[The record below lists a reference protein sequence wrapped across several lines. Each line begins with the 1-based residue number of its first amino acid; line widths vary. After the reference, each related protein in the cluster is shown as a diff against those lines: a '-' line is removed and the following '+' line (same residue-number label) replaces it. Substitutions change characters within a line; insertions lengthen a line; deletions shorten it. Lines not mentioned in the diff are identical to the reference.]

1 MSKTPVYD
9 LLARAAGEHPDR
21 PAVRDGAGRWSYAQL
36 MAHSR
41 RAAAWLAGRGVGHG
55 DRVMVRLAGGR
66 EYLALLYGT
75 LALGAVLVP
84 VNPAMKDFQLRD
96 VIDDAAPELVVTDP
110 AHAEGVRGLTGRPVL
125 GLDEAWQQLSAQA
138 PAPVTAEAISR
149 DVALLMY
156 TSGTTSRPKAVV
168 SGHGQ
173 VVAATRAIAARLRYR
188 AADVV
193 YCRLPLSFDYG
204 LYQVF
209 LAALAGAE
217 LVVPGEVPDVMLL
230 RGIRD
235 TAATVVPLVPS
246 LAEML
251 VRLSAR
257 DPEATSVRL
266 FTNTGAALPPP
277 SVAALRAAFPGAAV
291 SLMYGIT
298 ECKRVSVLEPD
309 EDLAR
314 PGSVGRPLPDT
325 QVLVVDDQGRP
336 LPPGETGEFVVRGP
350 HVMSGYWRA
359 PEQTARRF
367 RRCEQTGEVLL
378 YTGDHGHQDADGHL
392 YFSGRR
398 DDIFKRLGM
407 RVSTLEIEAAA
418 LDIPGVREA
427 VALAPDGARDLT
439 LFLVG
444 DPEPAEVRRELRARL
459 EAAKVPAAV
468 LAVPA
473 IPLTG
478 NGKPDRHALAAGLS

>member
-1 MSKTPVYD
+1 MSHTPVYD
-9 LLARAAGEHPDR
+9 LLTRAAGEHPDR
-21 PAVRDGAGRWSYAQL
+21 PAVRDAAGRWSYAQL
-36 MAHSR
+36 AAHSR
-41 RAAAWLAGRGVGHG
+41 RTAAWLAGRGVGHG
-55 DRVMVRLAGGR
+55 DRVMVRLASGR

-84 VNPAMKDFQLRD
+84 VNPAMRDFQLRG
-96 VIDDAAPELVVTDP
+96 VIEDAEPALVVTDP
-110 AHAEGVRGLTGRPVL
+110 AHTDAVRALTGRPVL
-125 GLDEAWQQLSAQA
+125 GLDEAWAEIAEQE
-138 PAPVTAEAISR
+138 PAPVTTTAISR

-168 SGHGQ
+168 SEHAQ
-173 VVAATRAIAARLRYR
+173 VLAATRAVAARLRYR
-188 AADVV
+188 ADDVV

-217 LVVPGEVPDVMLL
+217 IVVPGEVPDVMLL
-230 RGIRD
+230 RGIRE

-246 LAEML
+246 LSEML
-251 VRLSAR
+251 VRLAAR
-257 DPEATSVRL
+257 DPEPTSVRL

-277 SVAALRAAFPGAAV
+277 SVAALRAAFPGASV

-298 ECKRVSVLEPD
+298 ECKRVSILEPD
-309 EDLAR
+309 EDLDR

-325 QVLVVDDQGRP
+325 EVLVVDDGGRP

-367 RRCEQTGEVLL
+367 RRCERTGEVRLF
-378 YTGDHGHQDADGHL
+378 TGDYGHRDAEGHL

-407 RVSTLEIEAAA
+407 RVSTLEVEAAA
-418 LDIPGVREA
+418 LDVPGVREA
-427 VALAPDGARDLT
+427 VALAPDGSRDLT
-439 LFLVG
+439 LFVVG
-444 DPEPAEVRRELRARL
+444 GPEPAEVRRELRARL

-468 LAVPA
+468 LTVPA

-478 NGKPDRHALAAGLS
+478 NGKPDRKALAAGLA